1 MPSITYTFRGDI
13 SPLRQ
18 ASQKLGPMFREAGKV
33 AGKEFG
39 NQFKSLAMSFIGL
52 GAFKSTLQRVVQDAL
67 RIDQDALKSGL
78 GIEAFQ
84 ELEKAAQMT
93 GLSVKELQE
102 NAPKAAEEFIRMME
116 AIRAEG
122 GIIDEKTVEE
132 IADVAEQWQKLMDN
146 MVPVVAGFLKLV
158 NATIGVGQKAF
169 TAAAAG
175 AMALNPFSS
184 ASRQAG
190 RELAYEVFNPS
201 SEPDRITRS
210 ERRQAVGSFLGRV
223 REVDA
228 QAELEKQALEEAKKQ
243 TRKLEEL
250 VQKVE
255 DKL

>member
-1 MPSITYTFRGDI
+1 
-13 SPLRQ
+13 
-18 ASQKLGPMFREAGKV
+18 
-33 AGKEFG
+33 
-39 NQFKSLAMSFIGL
+39 MSFIGL
-52 GAFKSTLQRVVQDAL
+52 GAIKSTIQKVVQDAL
-67 RIDQDALKSGL
+67 RIDQETLKSGL

-102 NAPKAAEEFIRMME
+102 SAPKAAAEFTRMME
-116 AIRAEG
+116 AIRAGG
-122 GIIDEKTVEE
+122 GIIDEQTVEQLAE
-132 IADVAEQWQKLMDN
+132 VADHWQKLVAN
-146 MVPVVAGFLKLV
+146 LAPGVGKVLEALNWIHGKLVAG
-158 NATIGVGQKAF
+158 T
-169 TAAAAG
+169 TAAMAG
-175 AMALNPFSS
+175 AMALNPFS
-184 ASRQAG
+184 AESRQAG

-201 SEPDRITRS
+201 AEPDRITRS

-228 QAELEKQALEEAKKQ
+228 QAEIEKQALEESKKQ